1 MKNTLI
7 IDAITDILELQQL
20 NEVFDSLVYCYEL
33 TFNTSI

>member
-7 IDAITDILELQQL
+7 IDAITDTLELQQL

-33 TFNTSI
+33 TVNTSI